1 MNDETKKQLGILE
14 GILFVVGDEGVTID
28 TLTETMSLSEDRV
41 KELLKLL
48 KKEYEDISR
57 GLRISYLGNAFK
69 LTTKE
74 EHKDYYEK
82 LVYNPGTS
90 KLSPA
95 ALEILAI
102 VAYNQPIT
110 TSEVSEMRGV
120 ASGQLIRKLAAKG
133 LLKEAGKSDMPGR
146 PNLYRTTSEF
156 LDYFGLATI
165 DDLPEIKQDNTEDQ
179 SEVELF
185 SSIYKENTNEEI
197 GE

>member
-165 DDLPEIKQDNTEDQ
+165 DDLPVVEKKEKTNED
-179 SEVELF
+179 ETELF
-185 SSIYKENTNEEI
+185 TSIYKDKEVDEVK
-197 GE
+197 

>member
-1 MNDETKKQLGILE
+1 MDNETKRQLGILE

-28 TLTETMSLSEDRV
+28 TLTDILNMNEKKV
-41 KELLKLL
+41 KDLLMTL
-48 KKEYEDISR
+48 KHEYEDLSR

-82 LVYNPGTS
+82 LVYNPGTT

-95 ALEILAI
+95 ALETLAI
-102 VAYNQPIT
+102 IAYNQPIT

-165 DDLPEIKQDNTEDQ
+165 DDLPVVDKKQKQKED
-179 SEVELF
+179 ETELF
-185 SSIYKENTNEEI
+185 TSIYKDKETSED
-197 GE
+197 

>member
-1 MNDETKKQLGILE
+1 MNDEIRKQLGILE
-14 GILFVVGDEGVTID
+14 GILFVVGDEGVTIE
-28 TLTETMSLSEDRV
+28 TLTDIMSLDEKKV
-41 KELLKLL
+41 KELLMTL

-74 EHKDYYEK
+74 EHKEYYEK
-82 LVYNPGTS
+82 LVYNPGTT

-95 ALEILAI
+95 ALETLAI
-102 VAYNQPIT
+102 IAYNQPIT

-120 ASGQLIRKLAAKG
+120 QSGQLIRKLAAKG
-133 LLKEAGKSDMPGR
+133 LLKESGKSDMPGR

-165 DDLPEIKQDNTEDQ
+165 DDLPVVETKNKPKED
-179 SEVELF
+179 ETELF
-185 SSIYKENTNEEI
+185 TSIYKDKEEK
-197 GE
+197 

>member
-165 DDLPEIKQDNTEDQ
+165 DDLPVVEKKEKTDED
-179 SEVELF
+179 ETELF
-185 SSIYKENTNEEI
+185 TSIYKDKEVDEVK
-197 GE
+197 